1 MNQASPT
8 HPLPCAPRARG
19 GGWAAAAI
27 AAVLATLASPA
38 GAVERENHLGAE
50 LGCAILVVK
59 DKSTPEV
66 GAGIGA
72 HYTHGITDSFNL
84 MVEGAWS
91 LVALD
96 ETRNAKTPATHPAWM
111 ANADVGVGYV
121 LDILRWVPYFGVL
134 VGGYGLAGG
143 SMSGAKVFPGVD
155 LALGLDYR
163 FGRALIAGI
172 ALRQHMLVDFSEPAF
187 SETYP
192 SFTQAFARVEYSWGW

>member
-1 MNQASPT
+1 MKQASPA
-8 HPLPCAPRARG
+8 HPLPCASRARG
-19 GGWAAAAI
+19 GGWAATAVAA
-27 AAVLATLASPA
+27 ALATLASPA
-38 GAVERENHLGAE
+38 RAVERENQLGAD

-72 HYTHGITDSFNL
+72 HYSYGITDSFNL

-111 ANADVGVGYV
+111 ANANVGVGYV
-121 LDILRWVPYFGVL
+121 LDVLRWVPYFGLL

-143 SMSGAKVFPGVD
+143 SMSGAKVLPGAEI
-155 LALGLDYR
+155 ALGLDYR
-163 FGRALIAGI
+163 FGRSLTTGV
-172 ALRQHMLVDFSEPAF
+172 ALRQHVLSD
-187 SETYP
+187 TYP

>member
-1 MNQASPT
+1 MNQASPA
-8 HPLPCAPRARG
+8 HPLLCAPRAGEGR
-19 GGWAAAAI
+19 WAAAATV
-27 AAVLATLASPA
+27 AFLATLAWPA

-50 LGCAILVVK
+50 LGCAILIVQ
-59 DKSTPEV
+59 DKSSPEV

-72 HYTHGITDSFNL
+72 HYTRGLSDEFNL

-121 LDILRWVPYFGVL
+121 LDVLRWVPYVGLL

-143 SMSGAKVFPGVD
+143 TIRGTKILPGVE

-163 FGRALIAGI
+163 FGRALTAGV
-172 ALRQHMLVDFSEPAF
+172 ALRQHAL

>member
-1 MNQASPT
+1 
-8 HPLPCAPRARG
+8 
-19 GGWAAAAI
+19 
-27 AAVLATLASPA
+27 VLATLASPA
-38 GAVERENHLGAE
+38 RAVERENHVGAE
-50 LGCAILVVK
+50 LGCAILVVN

-72 HYTHGITDSFNL
+72 HYTYGITDSFNL

-121 LDILRWVPYFGVL
+121 LDVLRWVPYFGLL
-134 VGGYGLAGG
+134 VGGYALAGG
-143 SMSGAKVFPGVD
+143 SMSGAKLSPGAEI
-155 LALGLDYR
+155 ALGLDYR
-163 FGRALIAGI
+163 FGRALTTGV
-172 ALRQHMLVDFSEPAF
+172 ALRQHVLSD
-187 SETYP
+187 TYP

>member
-1 MNQASPT
+1 VKRASPT

-19 GGWAAAAI
+19 GGWAAAAT
-27 AAVLATLASPA
+27 AALLATFAPPA
-38 GAVERENHLGAE
+38 GAVERENHVGAE
-50 LGCAILVVK
+50 LGCAILVVQ

-72 HYTHGITDSFNL
+72 HYTRGLSDEFNL

-96 ETRNAKTPATHPAWM
+96 ETRNAKTPATHPAWV

-121 LDILRWVPYFGVL
+121 LDVLRWVPYVGLL

-143 SMSGAKVFPGVD
+143 TVGRAKLLPGVEV
-155 LALGLDYR
+155 ALGLDYR
-163 FGRALIAGI
+163 FGRALTTGV
-172 ALRQHMLVDFSEPAF
+172 ALRQHLLSD
-187 SETYP
+187 TYP